1 MVLWQPEVVEAFV
14 VERGSSGVGDWEA
27 EKVETH
33 GERKKKCRL
42 SNPNSQDLA
51 SFYTYP
57 FFSDSDE
64 MDRHKYP

>member
-14 VERGSSGVGDWEA
+14 VECGGSGVGDWEP

-33 GERKKKCRL
+33 GEGKKKCRL

-51 SFYTYP
+51 SFFLYP
-57 FFSDSDE
+57 FHSDSDE
-64 MDRHKYP
+64 MDGHKYP